1 MYDQHQ
7 IVCYQEDLARL
18 IKYLAFNDNHLDD
31 EDRDI
36 LSRNII
42 PRFHKG
48 DMNSEEI
55 EYVLSLFDTVEHKS
69 PTKPDFEL
77 EVVEK
82 MDMDGSFVF
91 EVMLLEKKKPR
102 AKSKKEI
109 FKKVKGTE
117 FVVLKDRINFS
128 SDLLQN
134 NHPILDELMNKVN
147 GDIEEFS
154 NKLREHILELE
165 NTYPQYEDFTYEFD
179 QDRNGSW
186 YVLKGRG
193 VE

>member
-1 MYDQHQ
+1 MYRENQF
-7 IVCYQEDLARL
+7 VCYQEDLARL
-18 IKYLAFNDNHLDD
+18 IKYLAFNDNCLDD
-31 EDRDI
+31 DDREN
-36 LSRNII
+36 LARLVI

-48 DMNSEEI
+48 ELNQEEI
-55 EYVLSLFDTVEHKS
+55 EYILSLFDTVEHKS
-69 PTKPDFEL
+69 PTKPEFEL

-82 MDMDGSFVF
+82 MDMDGTSVF
-91 EVMLLEKKKPR
+91 EVMLLERKKPR

-109 FKKVKGTE
+109 FKKVKGTD

-134 NHPILDELMNKVN
+134 NHPIVDELLNKVG

-154 NKLREHILELE
+154 TKLREHMVELE
-165 NTYPQYEDFTYEFD
+165 NTYPQYEDFIYEFD
-179 QDRNGSW
+179 QDHSGSW

-193 VE
+193 IE

>member
-1 MYDQHQ
+1 MYQDHQ
-7 IVCYQEDLARL
+7 IFCYQEDLARL
-18 IKYLAFNDNHLDD
+18 LKYLAFNDNYLEDEEREDLARHL
-31 EDRDI
+31 
-36 LSRNII
+36 I

-48 DMNSEEI
+48 DMNNEEI
-55 EYVLSLFDTVEHKS
+55 EYILSLFDTVEHKS

-77 EVVEK
+77 EVIEQI
-82 MDMDGSFVF
+82 DSDGTIVF
-91 EVMLLEKKKPR
+91 EVMLLERKKPR

-128 SDLLQN
+128 SELLQN
-134 NHPILDELMNKVN
+134 NHPIVDELMNKVS

-154 NKLREHILELE
+154 TKLREHMVELE
-165 NTYPQYEDFTYEFD
+165 NTYPQYEDFIYEFD
-179 QDRNGSW
+179 QDRSGSW

-193 VE
+193 I